1 MVVVSVK
8 VVPGTDHSGE
18 SPGCWLGCR
27 EQGERGK
34 AEKPSEGKKPRAHTG
49 ERTAALAHT
58 QGERQEHGHRG
69 GRTLSD
75 EEEVEGGEGALIP
88 KTTLDVRKR
97 HYRASSRQSK

>member
-1 MVVVSVK
+1 VVVVCVK
-8 VVPGTDHSGE
+8 VVPGTDHSGRVPDVGSAVE
-18 SPGCWLGCR
+18 SKAN
-27 EQGERGK
+27 GERRR
-34 AEKPSEGKKPRAHTG
+34 SRAKGRSHGHTG

-69 GRTLSD
+69 RRTLSD

-88 KTTLDVRKR
+88 KTTLDLRKR